1 MNDKKGQRQNFRNC
15 LIDNE
20 WKVRNKEAATLVQ
33 KVDYYGKAKKEG
45 QNECTGKRWTEEKV
59 LLQRRWFQMFFV
71 GDRTITILWQSS
83 NLDEKEI

>member
-1 MNDKKGQRQNFRNC
+1 MNDKKGQRQKFRNC

-20 WKVRNKEAATLVQ
+20 WNVRNKEAATLVQ
-33 KVDYYGKAKKEG
+33 KVDYYGKAQKEG
-45 QNECTGKRWTEEKV
+45 KMNAQVKKMNKDKV
-59 LLQRRWFQMFFV
+59 LLQRWFQMFFV